1 MRDKFLYMQQ
11 AILQAE
17 IAAQQGEV
25 PVGAVIVKDG
35 EVIATGHNTREKTSL
50 ATGHAEIMA
59 IDKACKKLGSPF
71 LTGCDIYVTL
81 EPCPMC
87 AGAIFQARI
96 NKVIFG
102 AYEEKSGAVGSVFNL
117 FYDFNLP
124 NRVLFE
130 GGVMEEECRNL
141 LTDFFKEKR

>member
-1 MRDKFLYMQQ
+1 MMKNEFMKL

-17 IAAQQGEV
+17 IAATEGEV

-35 EVIATGHNTREKTSL
+35 KVIATGRNNREKTL
-50 ATGHAEIMA
+50 QADGHAEMVA
-59 IDKACKKLGSPF
+59 IKEACRFLNSPF
-71 LTGCDIYVTL
+71 LNDCDIYVTL

-87 AGAIFQARI
+87 AGAIFQARMR
-96 NKVIFG
+96 KVIFG

-117 FYDFNLP
+117 FYDFVLTHK
-124 NRVLFE
+124 VLFE
-130 GGVMEEECRNL
+130 GGVMEKECQRL

>member
-1 MRDKFLYMQQ
+1 MEKAIEQ
-11 AILQAE
+11 AK
-17 IAAQQGEV
+17 IAASEGEV

-35 EVIATGHNTREKTSL
+35 EIIACGRNTREKTSL
-50 ATGHAEIMA
+50 TTGHAEIMA
-59 IDKACKKLGSPF
+59 IEEACKKLGSPF

-87 AGAIFQARI
+87 AGAIFQARM
-96 NKVIFG
+96 NKVTFG
-102 AYEEKSGAVGSVFNL
+102 AYEDLSGAVGSVFNL

-124 NRVLFE
+124 NKVMFE
-130 GGVMEEECRNL
+130 GGVLEEECSTL